1 MPLAGAVTLVVGQG
15 LLFWYLL
22 KLTRNAKS
30 SSVSFSRDHKGYY
43 DPIDVNVTKELFF
56 TNNPGRVFENTPEK
70 LVKGGVMF
78 REFTILNHDSRIGLD
93 DEVVN
98 AFAPPNSDFLNVIED
113 SDEEIFN
120 DEVSFRSDES
130 TLVDTDIEDSWIAT

>member
-22 KLTRNAKS
+22 KLTRNAKP
-30 SSVSFSRDHKGYY
+30 SSVSSRDHKGYY

>member
-30 SSVSFSRDHKGYY
+30 SSVSSRDHKGYY

-56 TNNPGRVFENTPEK
+56 TNNPGKVFEDTPEK

-78 REFTILNHDSRIGLD
+78 RESTILNLDLTIDVD
-93 DEVVN
+93 DEVVD
-98 AFAPPNSDFLNVIED
+98 AVAPSNSDYLNVIED
-113 SDEEIFN
+113 SDEETFD

>member
-78 REFTILNHDSRIGLD
+78 RESTILSQDSTIDVD
-93 DEVVN
+93 DEVDN
-98 AFAPPNSDFLNVIED
+98 AVAPSNSDYLNVIED